1 MNAIKKL
8 LGLLWMIIAPLSVLL
23 MFIQAAEKI
32 KLASVKSM
40 EQMKTSM
47 MSAGLHTGM
56 SQQEMA
62 DLLAYLDG
70 LKRK

>member
-23 MFIQAAEKI
+23 MFMQAAEKI

-47 MSAGLHTGM
+47 MPAGLHSAM